1 MRTMLDWLK
10 RHEPGRVFLETAEDS
25 LTYGEMV
32 QAVEGRPSRGTEV
45 IRPRLDIPSVVDIIA
60 VMSKGSAVIASAEI
74 DASGIEP
81 AGAATV
87 MFTSGTTGR
96 PKGVRLSDANWA
108 AAADSSMRHLG
119 HGVDDV
125 WLLAMPLH
133 HVAGL
138 SILMRS
144 VYAGGR
150 VRMLDG
156 FDEREFTRQLRAGA
170 TMASLVPTMLL
181 RVLEVESGGYSGLR
195 GVLLGGGPIPDGLL
209 ERGVEAG
216 LPLLP
221 TYGLTE
227 TAGQVA
233 TLRPGSRPANRAHP
247 LPGVE
252 LRIEPDGRIAVRGP
266 MISPGYSGESDR
278 PEDAWLVTGDL
289 GSIDEDG
296 ALSVL
301 GRADDVIVSGGENI
315 DPIRVEAEVAAVP
328 GVSHA
333 LVVGLSSEE
342 WGMEAVCLYVGDIDE
357 GRVESRV
364 RQALPGFMIPR
375 RWLRVSEL
383 PMTSIGKPD
392 RAAAARFFS

>member
-1 MRTMLDWLK
+1 
-10 RHEPGRVFLETAEDS
+10 
-25 LTYGEMV
+25 
-32 QAVEGRPSRGTEV
+32 
-45 IRPRLDIPSVVDIIA
+45 
-60 VMSKGSAVIASAEI
+60 
-74 DASGIEP
+74 
-81 AGAATV
+81 
-87 MFTSGTTGR
+87 
-96 PKGVRLSDANWA
+96 
-108 AAADSSMRHLG
+108 
-119 HGVDDV
+119 
-125 WLLAMPLH
+125 
-133 HVAGL
+133 
-138 SILMRS
+138 
-144 VYAGGR
+144 
-150 VRMLDG
+150 
-156 FDEREFTRQLRAGA
+156 
-170 TMASLVPTMLL
+170 
-181 RVLEVESGGYSGLR
+181 
-195 GVLLGGGPIPDGLL
+195 
-209 ERGVEAG
+209 
-216 LPLLP
+216 
-221 TYGLTE
+221 
-227 TAGQVA
+227 
-233 TLRPGSRPANRAHP
+233 
-247 LPGVE
+247 
-252 LRIEPDGRIAVRGP
+252 